1 MKKTTSNVF
10 AVILAGG
17 SGTRLWPLSRQSWPK
32 QLLALIGN
40 RTLLQDTSRRILPVI
55 PAATQFVITS
65 QEYAEQVRGQMT
77 EMFPQV
83 TPQVLAEPLARN
95 TAPAIL
101 WGALLAR
108 EQGGK
113 DAILAVLPSD
123 HLITAEDQFQQQLAD
138 AVELARHGWLVT
150 FGIKPTHPETGF
162 GYIEQGD
169 RIPGTKGLKVR
180 RFVEKPDQKTADGY
194 LKSGRY
200 TWNSGMFVFHVETL
214 LAELRK
220 HCPDLMKAF
229 AELKTAE
236 ADSLQKTFQTA
247 PKISIDYAVME
258 KTSKAAMLPSTFGW
272 SDVGSWYSLFEVSP
286 KDAGGNV
293 VIGNHLTIDTQ
304 SSLII
309 GRDRTIATLGV
320 KDLAVIDTPDAL
332 LVCPLSES
340 QRVREI
346 VERLNET
353 QRREVREHLTVHRP
367 WGSYTILEEGPRY
380 KIKRIVVKPGKR
392 LSLQRHQHR
401 NEHWVVVSGTATVR
415 RDNEEL
421 FVRENHSIYIQATQK
436 HRLSNFGRIPLQIIE
451 IQVGG
456 YLEEDDI
463 ERYDD
468 DWGRGESNGTAPEKK

>member
-1 MKKTTSNVF
+1 K
-10 AVILAGG
+10 
-17 SGTRLWPLSRQSWPK
+17 
-32 QLLALIGN
+32 
-40 RTLLQDTSRRILPVI
+40 
-55 PAATQFVITS
+55 
-65 QEYAEQVRGQMT
+65 
-77 EMFPQV
+77 
-83 TPQVLAEPLARN
+83 
-95 TAPAIL
+95 
-101 WGALLAR
+101 
-108 EQGGK
+108 
-113 DAILAVLPSD
+113 
-123 HLITAEDQFQQQLAD
+123 TAE
-138 AVELARHGWLVT
+138 
-150 FGIKPTHPETGF
+150 
-162 GYIEQGD
+162 
-169 RIPGTKGLKVR
+169 
-180 RFVEKPDQKTADGY
+180 GY

-214 LAELRK
+214 LSELRK
-220 HCPDLMKAF
+220 TCPELMKAF
-229 AELKTAE
+229 DGMQISESEALRTAFGK
-236 ADSLQKTFQTA
+236 S

-286 KDAGGNV
+286 KDDAGNV
-293 VIGNHLTIDTQ
+293 VVGNHVTIDT
-304 SSLII
+304 SNSLVI

-340 QRVREI
+340 QRVREV
-346 VERLNET
+346 VERLNQT

-415 RDNEEL
+415 RENEEL

-468 DWGRGESNGTAPEKK
+468 DWGRGDTSAARKQKK